1 MRGGFRARKK
11 TLKQAGWQVV
21 DESKAG
27 DREYELVLQKS
38 DGDQKIFKAKTRARA
53 YMRAEQELLVNAGAH
68 LGSDQPETHRDEHGQ

>member
-38 DGDQKIFKAKTRARA
+38 DGDQKIFKADAA
-53 YMRAEQELLVNAGAH
+53 YYW
-68 LGSDQPETHRDEHGQ
+68 LGHSHPGFFQDKANPIG